1 MADVKIVIDSSD
13 VKKANADTKA
23 LKSTYTALDKQM
35 KPLIAKE
42 QAFAKTVRAVNDAM
56 RLGLKTNK
64 QAIADIQKLGK
75 AYGYTDTQINRVTA
89 SMSGVRKNTNRMNA
103 VVQNAG
109 YQFGDFAVQVQSG
122 QNVLVAFSQQGAQL
136 AGLLPGLAGAVAGV
150 ALVLGSSLARA
161 LMESGALMKSFVGE
175 SEDAQKSLE
184 RLISSTSRL
193 ADVVDKDLGA
203 AISNYTMAMNE
214 LDLKQATEDAKAQME
229 ALENSLRT
237 SNALENYTFG
247 LSKGRFKAA
256 YQEISEETRKA
267 VNALKE
273 IEDLDFNNLE
283 QVEGRLI
290 FITGLLTDLTKETGL
305 SDKNFDSLRRTAD
318 LLSER
323 AEQLRDSVAN
333 TADELENQ
341 SEEQERILDY
351 SKELLAV
358 EKERA
363 SLAESIEQTFERT
376 ARQAK
381 LMQEGMDRGVAG
393 QVASMEMRI
402 AKERELLIQLENAGH
417 VSDGTALST
426 SVTRGGQ
433 LEQYTADLTGMAAKK
448 ATTGTEQLTDAQ
460 KALQDYGDKLDQI
473 RLQVSGEFAGTMIDA
488 FREVADGTKTVG
500 QAFGDM
506 AEQIIRQILD
516 LLIYQPLL
524 QALTNA
530 LLPGMGSSVFGAATQ
545 ALAGPKPLPG
555 VPAGGSVRGSY
566 KFANGGIV
574 NSPTMF
580 GMAGGRT
587 GLMGEAGPEAIL
599 PLKRGAGGKLGVEGG
614 GNVTVNQNFNFA
626 ANGDESVKKI
636 IAEAAPGIAKMT
648 EAQIVNSRQRGGQM
662 RRVFS

>member
-1 MADVKIVIDSSD
+1 
-13 VKKANADTKA
+13 
-23 LKSTYTALDKQM
+23 
-35 KPLIAKE
+35 
-42 QAFAKTVRAVNDAM
+42 
-56 RLGLKTNK
+56 
-64 QAIADIQKLGK
+64 
-75 AYGYTDTQINRVTA
+75 
-89 SMSGVRKNTNRMNA
+89 
-103 VVQNAG
+103 
-109 YQFGDFAVQVQSG
+109 
-122 QNVLVAFSQQGAQL
+122 
-136 AGLLPGLAGAVAGV
+136 
-150 ALVLGSSLARA
+150 
-161 LMESGALMKSFVGE
+161 MESGALMKSFVGE

-555 VPAGGSVRGSY
+555 VPAGCLLY
-566 KFANGGIV
+566 T
-574 NSPTMF
+574 SPSP
-580 GMAGGRT
+580 RD
-587 GLMGEAGPEAIL
+587 GLL
-599 PLKRGAGGKLGVEGG
+599 
-614 GNVTVNQNFNFA
+614 
-626 ANGDESVKKI
+626 
-636 IAEAAPGIAKMT
+636 
-648 EAQIVNSRQRGGQM
+648 SRM
-662 RRVFS
+662 PSSA

>member
-103 VVQNAG
+103 TIQNAG

-136 AGLLPGLAGAVAGV
+136 AGLLPGVAGAVTGV
-150 ALVLGSSLARA
+150 ALVIGSSLARA
-161 LMESGALMKSFVGE
+161 LLDGSGFFKSLTEAVEDAEASLLSFRDQFQKVGE
-175 SEDAQKSLE
+175 GFRSELGPEVKKFADVLLKKTLSQAIEDVNLSVDKMTGRFSKLQRDLNRAGFAYGQDELQANLQAIKDQIQSLSEVDPSNAQELRDAIAIITELMGEGFAPGIKLSENAMDSLE
-184 RLISSTSRL
+184 ALGKEFAQTLDSIVP
-193 ADVVDKDLGA
+193 VV
-203 AISNYTMAMNE
+203 
-214 LDLKQATEDAKAQME
+214 ED
-229 ALENSLRT
+229 T
-237 SNALENYTFG
+237 T
-247 LSKGRFKAA
+247 
-256 YQEISEETRKA
+256 
-267 VNALKE
+267 
-273 IEDLDFNNLE
+273 
-283 QVEGRLI
+283 
-290 FITGLLTDLTKETGL
+290 
-305 SDKNFDSLRRTAD
+305 
-318 LLSER
+318 
-323 AEQLRDSVAN
+323 
-333 TADELENQ
+333 DELENQ
-341 SEEQERILDY
+341 CEEQERILDY

-358 EKERA
+358 ERERA

-417 VSDGTALST
+417 VSPGTALST
-426 SVTRGGQ
+426 SVTREGQ
-433 LEQYTADLTGMAAKK
+433 LEQYTADLTEMAAKK

>member
-1 MADVKIVIDSSD
+1 MADIKFVIDVD
-13 VKKANADTKA
+13 GVEKVVKLRTE
-23 LKSTYTALDKQM
+23 TDKV
-35 KPLIAKE
+35 KTS
-42 QAFAKTVRAVNDAM
+42 AKTAGDK
-56 RLGLKTNK
+56 LDGLSRKVGRFGNTTNG
-64 QAIADIQKLGK
+64 A
-75 AYGYTDTQINRVTA
+75 
-89 SMSGVRKNTNRMNA
+89 RKNTNRMNA
-103 VVQNAG
+103 AIQNAG
-109 YQFGDFAVQVQSG
+109 YQFGDFFVQVQSG
-122 QNVLVAFSQQGAQL
+122 QNALVAFSQQGTQL
-136 AGLLPGLAGAVAGV
+136 LGILPGVAGAVGGLAV
-150 ALVLGSSLARA
+150 VLGTQL
-161 LMESGALMKSFVGE
+161 LMAVDRNIGFFKTFAERVEGAE
-175 SEDAQKSLE
+175 
-184 RLISSTSRL
+184 
-193 ADVVDKDLGA
+193 
-203 AISNYTMAMNE
+203 
-214 LDLKQATEDAKAQME
+214 E
-229 ALENSLRT
+229 ALEQFLDTSERVAKGFREELGPEIEAFYGTLLSRDAVKAAREASETIEGLLKSTSDLSRSSAFQGLKADIFYKLGLKGSQAEVEDSLRQLGEVRRELFFLQGVDPT
-237 SNALENYTFG
+237 NVDDLRKGLQGIEKILASDIRRELDMSEKNIEKLRDLSVAWANALEQLTP
-247 LSKGRFKAA
+247 
-256 YQEISEETRKA
+256 EVEETSEK
-267 VNALKE
+267 L
-273 IEDLDFNNLE
+273 
-283 QVEGRLI
+283 
-290 FITGLLTDLTKETGL
+290 
-305 SDKNFDSLRRTAD
+305 AD
-318 LLSER
+318 
-323 AEQLRDSVAN
+323 
-333 TADELENQ
+333 Q
-341 SEEQERILDY
+341 SEELERILDY
-351 SKELLAV
+351 SEKLLAV
-358 EKERA
+358 DKERL
-363 SLAESIEQTFERT
+363 SLASSIEEIFART

-402 AKERELLIQLENAGH
+402 AKERELLIQLENAGM
-417 VSDGTALST
+417 VSPGTTLST
-426 SVTRGGQ
+426 SVTRQQQ

-448 ATTGTEQLTDAQ
+448 ATTGTEQLDDAAD
-460 KALQDYGDKLDQI
+460 ALTEYGKKLDQI

-580 GMAGGRT
+580 GMSGGRT

-626 ANGDESVKKI
+626 ANGDESVKRI

>member
-1 MADVKIVIDSSD
+1 MADIKFVIDVD
-13 VKKANADTKA
+13 GVEKVVKLRTE
-23 LKSTYTALDKQM
+23 TDKV
-35 KPLIAKE
+35 KTS
-42 QAFAKTVRAVNDAM
+42 AKTAGDK
-56 RLGLKTNK
+56 LDGLSRKVGRFGNTTNG
-64 QAIADIQKLGK
+64 A
-75 AYGYTDTQINRVTA
+75 
-89 SMSGVRKNTNRMNA
+89 RKNTNRMNA
-103 VVQNAG
+103 AIQNAG
-109 YQFGDFAVQVQSG
+109 YQFGDFFVQVQSG
-122 QNVLVAFSQQGAQL
+122 QNALVAFSQQGTQLLGILPGVAGAVGGLAVVLGSQLALALTRNSDLFKSFSEIVKDAESAISGFTGISRKIATAMKDELSPAVLEAYKVLGEARIEQAINRTDAALEKTLKKSEAEVKTLNNQIKGTEDLLKRVYTAIEDNAELSFFDVRNVGELEQQLVDLKAQL
-136 AGLLPGLAGAVAGV
+136 ADV
-150 ALVLGSSLARA
+150 
-161 LMESGALMKSFVGE
+161 EIDTIF
-175 SEDAQKSLE
+175 SE
-184 RLISSTSRL
+184 
-193 ADVVDKDLGA
+193 V
-203 AISNYTMAMNE
+203 SN
-214 LDLKQATEDAKAQME
+214 
-229 ALENSLRT
+229 
-237 SNALENYTFG
+237 
-247 LSKGRFKAA
+247 
-256 YQEISEETRKA
+256 
-267 VNALKE
+267 
-273 IEDLDFNNLE
+273 LDFNNVEDLSQAMLVIAERAKLLAESGRISQDRFEELE
-283 QVEGRLI
+283 GLTFAIAEQIDLINDRNKQQVES
-290 FITGLLTDLTKETGL
+290 TG
-305 SDKNFDSLRRTAD
+305 
-318 LLSER
+318 
-323 AEQLRDSVAN
+323 
-333 TADELENQ
+333 
-341 SEEQERILDY
+341 RILDY
-351 SKELLAV
+351 NKELLAV
-358 EKERA
+358 ERERA

-402 AKERELLIQLENAGH
+402 AKERELLIQLENAGE
-417 VSDGTALST
+417 VSPGTALST
-426 SVTRGGQ
+426 SVTRQQQ

-448 ATTGTEQLTDAQ
+448 ASSATEQLTDAQ

-524 QALTNA
+524 RSLTNA
-530 LLPGMGSSVFGAATQ
+530 LVPGMGSSVFGAATQ

-566 KFANGGIV
+566 KFANGGVV

-580 GMAGGRT
+580 GMSGGRT

-626 ANGDESVKKI
+626 ANGDESVKRI